1 MFLPWLIG
9 QFFESAGPQ
18 VVIWILLGDLTLASI
33 LCGIASKRAAHTQLL
48 MTTAR

>member
-1 MFLPWLIG
+1 
-9 QFFESAGPQ
+9 
-18 VVIWILLGDLTLASI
+18 VVIWILLGDLALASI